1 MSMDPELPVS
11 PSPLA
16 FRCEVTAEDPHRVRG
31 IVEATG
37 VFSPREVAVAVE
49 LVDERLA
56 KGPASG
62 YDFVFAEC
70 AGRTLG
76 YACYGPIAV
85 TASSYD
91 LYWVAVDKS
100 CQGQGLGKALLEKAE
115 QLIRQR
121 GGRRVYIETSSRHA
135 YAPTRAFYCRCGYS
149 QEAQLADFYAPG
161 DDKVIY
167 VKAIL

>member
-1 MSMDPELPVS
+1 MSMDPKSPVS
-11 PSPLA
+11 PSPFV
-16 FRCEVTAEDPHRVRG
+16 FRCEVTADDRGRVRA
-31 IVEATG
+31 IVESTG
-37 VFSPREVAVAVE
+37 AFSPSEVAVAVE

-62 YDFVFAEC
+62 YEFVFAES

-85 TASSYD
+85 TAASYD

-100 CQGQGLGKALLEKAE
+100 CQAQGLGKALLEKAE
-115 QLIRQR
+115 QLIRRR
-121 GGRRVYIETSSRHA
+121 GGRRIYIETSSRHA
-135 YAPTRAFYCRCGYS
+135 YAATRAFYERCGYR
-149 QEAQLADFYAPG
+149 QEAQLTDFYAPG

-167 VKAIL
+167 VKALE